1 MEPAPWTGRFGERFV
16 AMAAVPGTDWMVF
29 RVAAAESLLGGASRS
44 TARTIIIDV
53 AVGMVGALAIFYITA
68 RFLRPMSVLRRRA
81 LRVVDPAQAPDAN
94 WPEADGEIGEL
105 TRVLRHVSVQLAESR
120 SDIEHS
126 LQTMQAVL
134 AHAPVGIGITK
145 NSHFDLVSSQL
156 ESMLGYAAGE
166 LEGAAWDALV
176 LPGAW
181 TQDRRDAVE
190 AAFRDGIPFQAEIPL
205 QRRDGSTLW
214 THVHGATIQQQR
226 IIWIVSDATAAR
238 YERES
243 LVWSAT
249 HDPLTELVNRR
260 EFERQL
266 NLLVSDRRSN
276 ACALFVDLDY
286 FKLVNDG
293 AGHAAGDVLLKRIAH
308 ALQKQVRTGDTVG
321 RVGGDEFAVLLRG
334 CGLQQALQ
342 LAENARAQVE
352 LYGICEADPSL
363 RVTASIGVV
372 EINATHRSLT
382 DVLEAADQACYEAKH
397 AGRNAVRHAAI
408 EPIEAQPSL

>member
-1 MEPAPWTGRFGERFV
+1 
-16 AMAAVPGTDWMVF
+16 
-29 RVAAAESLLGGASRS
+29 
-44 TARTIIIDV
+44 
-53 AVGMVGALAIFYITA
+53 
-68 RFLRPMSVLRRRA
+68 
-81 LRVVDPAQAPDAN
+81 
-94 WPEADGEIGEL
+94 
-105 TRVLRHVSVQLAESR
+105 
-120 SDIEHS
+120 
-126 LQTMQAVL
+126 
-134 AHAPVGIGITK
+134 
-145 NSHFDLVSSQL
+145 
-156 ESMLGYAAGE
+156 
-166 LEGAAWDALV
+166 
-176 LPGAW
+176 
-181 TQDRRDAVE
+181 
-190 AAFRDGIPFQAEIPL
+190 
-205 QRRDGSTLW
+205 
-214 THVHGATIQQQR
+214 
-226 IIWIVSDATAAR
+226 
-238 YERES
+238 
-243 LVWSAT
+243 
-249 HDPLTELVNRR
+249 LTELVNRR

-293 AGHAAGDVLLKRIAH
+293 AGHAAGDVLLKRIAY

-372 EINATHRSLT
+372 EINATHRSLA